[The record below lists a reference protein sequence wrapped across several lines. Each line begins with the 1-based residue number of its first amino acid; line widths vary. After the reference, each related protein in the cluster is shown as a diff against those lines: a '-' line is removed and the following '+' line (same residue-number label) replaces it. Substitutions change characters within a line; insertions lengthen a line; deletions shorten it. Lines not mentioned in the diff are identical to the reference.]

1 MSTTVDNRVV
11 SMQFDNRQF
20 ESGAQT
26 SMNTLN
32 KLNQSLQLTEASKG
46 LEKVGKTAGSM
57 NLSGLSNG
65 IGAIS
70 TKFSSLQ
77 VMAVTALAN
86 ITNSAVNA
94 GKKIASAFTIDPIR
108 TGFQEYETQI
118 GAVQT
123 ILANTESKGSTLDDV
138 NNALDELNT
147 YADKTIYNFTEMT
160 RNIGTFTAAGVD
172 LDKSVT
178 SIKGIANLAA
188 VSGSTSQQA
197 STAMYQ
203 LSQALA
209 AGKVQ
214 LMDWNSVVNAGMGGQ
229 VFQDA
234 LKRTA
239 KHMGKNVDAMIKKY
253 GSFRESLSKGNWL
266 TAEVLTETLTQ
277 LSGAYSEADLIAQG
291 YSEKQAKEIVKLS
304 ETAVNAATKV
314 KTFTQLIDTLKEA
327 AQSGWTQTWELIV
340 GDFEE
345 AKILWTEI
353 SDELG
358 GIINKTSES
367 RNALMKDA
375 LTSNWDKL
383 KEKIDEAGIETKT
396 FEDQIKKTAKKHK
409 VDVDELVKK
418 HGTLKVAIQE
428 GAIST
433 DILKESVNELGKKLP
448 DLDAINKKLQIGNKG
463 KDVKELQKA
472 LKSLDFDIGKSG
484 VDGDF
489 GKQTQNA
496 VKAFQKANKL
506 KVTGIVD
513 EKTFAALEK
522 ATISANELS
531 SSVSGL
537 ISNVTQLGGRDLLID
552 SLRNA
557 FEAVKSVV
565 TPIKE
570 AFRDIFPAPTA
581 KQLYNIIEAFHS
593 FTEKLILND
602 KQQKK
607 VKNTFKGLFAG
618 IDIVVTIIKAAV
630 GGIAKLIGNF
640 RGLGGGILGVTSKI
654 GKFIS
659 NIRDSVNET
668 NIFEKAIGAVVG
680 VLSKV
685 IGKIKEVAYF
695 LKEKIKLPGF
705 EGFLQ
710 IFGKIFETVQ
720 KVGDKIRSIAPKISE
735 AFHQAFTLDNIQGGA
750 SLLNSGMFGMML
762 FAFKSLADSLKKGSD
777 GISKAVKT
785 LGGITDTVKKTVG
798 SLKAVFDTAKDSL
811 ETWQNNIK
819 ASTLLKIAGAVG
831 VLALSLVVISMLDS
845 KKLATSLG
853 AVTVLFADLM
863 GSLAAFDAIGGK
875 SGLKGAISSVNTM
888 IGVSVAVLI
897 LATALKKVADI
908 PIKQLIPGLIAVYSL
923 VGMVIGAMV
932 ILSQTEAKGIKG
944 AGSLIL
950 FAAAIKVLASVVKD
964 LSNINFSELATGLF
978 GVGVLM
984 AAVSIFLN
992 KTDMKGKSFGT
1003 AVGIL
1008 VLSAAIK
1015 VLASAT
1021 KDFSKMNIEQL
1032 AKGLGSVGIMLFA
1045 LSKFTNSASGAKGMI
1060 SMGVGLVLV
1069 GAAMK
1074 ILASSVKDLGGMD
1087 PQKLGLGLAGMV
1099 VGLYAIVE
1107 IMKRVPK
1114 DMLVSS
1120 IALVIV
1126 AAALSS
1132 LAKTMA
1138 SLGGMKL
1145 EEIGKALLALGGSL
1159 AILAIALHFM
1169 QGAIGGAFA
1178 LIVAAGAIAI
1188 LAPALAMLGGMSLAA
1203 IGKSLLMI
1211 AGVFV
1216 IFGVAASLLTPVI
1229 PAMLGV
1235 AGAIALLGIAVLA
1248 AGAGILLLGTGIG
1261 VLAAALAGGATAIMA
1276 GLTVIITGLATLMP
1290 TVATAVAN
1298 AIVAFA
1304 NALGVG
1310 APIIGAA
1317 LLAILDMLIIL
1328 LGTFIPKAI
1337 ELVVVLIT
1345 KLLETI
1351 AKYMPRII
1359 QAGCEIIIGLLKGLR
1374 DNIGEII
1381 TIALELIANFI
1392 VGIAKGIGKV
1402 VDAAFNLIIEFI
1414 DGLAEAI
1421 DKNTDRLIAAVRK
1434 LGKAVL
1440 KALYKI
1446 FTSGISD
1453 IKKVGKMIMESG
1465 FIKGLKDKFSDAKK
1479 TIKELPGKLK
1489 AGLKEK
1495 ISDLKSAGKD
1505 MMNGFIDG
1513 IKAKMKSAADA
1524 AKSVGKSALSSIKKV
1539 LGIKSPARELIK
1551 VGKFSDL
1558 GFAKGLV
1565 KFAGNVSSAAK
1576 DVGSVALDGIRGA
1589 MSRVSDLVNS
1599 DIDSQPTIRP
1609 VLDLS
1614 DVEAGAGAINGM
1626 FGMTPSVGV
1635 MSNLGAISSMMSSNQ
1650 NGGNDDVVSAIKD
1663 LRDSIGNM
1671 SGNTTIV
1678 NGVTYDD
1685 GTNIANAVQTLA
1697 RAAVRERR
1705 I

>member
-1 MSTTVDNRVV
+1 
-11 SMQFDNRQF
+11 MQFDNRQF

-77 VMAVTALAN
+77 VMAITALAN

-94 GKKIASAFTIDPIR
+94 GKKITNSLTIEPIKM
-108 TGFQEYETQI
+108 GFKEYETQI

-239 KHMGKNVDAMIKKY
+239 KNMGTNVDAMIKKY
-253 GSFRESLSKGNWL
+253 GSFRESLTKGEWL

-345 AKILWTEI
+345 AKLLWTEV

-358 GIINKTSES
+358 KIIGKSAES
-367 RNALMKDA
+367 RNALVKGTMQ
-375 LTSNWDKL
+375 SNWDRL
-383 KEKIDEAGIETKT
+383 VEKMDEAGIASKD
-396 FEDQIKKTAKKHK
+396 FEEKIKKTAKAHK
-409 VDVDELVKK
+409 VDVDALVKE
-418 HGTLKVAIQE
+418 HGTLGQAIKE

-433 DILKESVNELGKKLP
+433 DILNTSVAELGKKLP
-448 DLDAINKKLQIGNKG
+448 NLEAITKKLEIGNKG

-472 LKSLDFDIGKSG
+472 LKTLDFDVKA
-484 VDGDF
+484 DGSF

-513 EKTFAALEK
+513 EKTLAALEK

-593 FTEKLILND
+593 FTEKLILNE
-602 KQQKK
+602 KQQEK

-630 GGIAKLIGNF
+630 SGIAKLIGNF
-640 RGLGGGILGVTSKI
+640 SGLGGGILGVTSKI
-654 GKFIS
+654 GNFIS
-659 NIRDSVNET
+659 GIRDSVDKT

-685 IGKIKEVAYF
+685 IGKIKEVVSF
-695 LKEKIKLPGF
+695 LKEKIQLPGF
-705 EGFLQ
+705 EGFVK
-710 IFGKIFETVQ
+710 IFGKVFEIVQ

-735 AFHQAFTLDNIQGGA
+735 AFRKAFTLDNIQGGA
-750 SLLNSGMFGMML
+750 TLFNSGMFGATL
-762 FAFKSLADSLKKGSD
+762 IAFTTFASSLTKSAKK
-777 GISKAVKT
+777 IAVSFEK
-785 LGGITDTVKKTVG
+785 LGGLKDIFKDFKKIGKNIGGVLDTVN
-798 SLKAVFDTAKDSL
+798 SSFELWQKDVNSK
-811 ETWQNNIK
+811 II
-819 ASTLLKIAGAVG
+819 LKIAAAIGILAV
-831 VLALSLVVISMLDS
+831 ALTIISLLDT
-845 KKLATSLG
+845 KKLAASLG
-853 AVTVLFADLM
+853 AVTVLFGDLM
-863 GSLAAFDAIGGK
+863 ASLAVTDVIGNKNGFK
-875 SGLKGAISSVNTM
+875 SAISTINTM

-923 VGMVIGAMV
+923 VGMVVGAMV

-964 LSNINFSELATGLF
+964 LSSMNFSELATGLF

-992 KTDMKGKSFGT
+992 KTDMKGKSAGA

-1008 VLSAAIK
+1008 ILSAAIK

-1021 KDFSKMNIEQL
+1021 KDFAKMNIEQL
-1032 AKGLGSVGIMLFA
+1032 AKGLGSVGLMLFA
-1045 LSKFTNSASGAKGMI
+1045 LSKFTNSTSGAKGMI
-1060 SMGVGLVLV
+1060 SMGIGLVLV

-1074 ILASSVKDLGGMD
+1074 ILASAVKDLGTMD
-1087 PQKLGLGLAGMV
+1087 PQALGLGLAGMV

-1132 LAKTMA
+1132 LAKTMV

-1145 EEIGKALLALGGSL
+1145 GEIGKALLALGGSL

-1235 AGAIALLGIAVLA
+1235 AGAIALLGVAVLA
-1248 AGAGILLLGTGIG
+1248 AGAGVLLLGTGIG

-1276 GLTVIITGLATLMP
+1276 GLTVIVTGLATLSP

-1298 AIVAFA
+1298 AIIAFVQ
-1304 NALGVG
+1304 ALGVG

-1328 LGTFIPKAI
+1328 LGTFIPKVI

-1345 KLLETI
+1345 KLLETV

-1381 TIALELIANFI
+1381 IIALELIANFI
-1392 VGIAKGIGKV
+1392 VGIGKGIGKV
-1402 VDAAFNLIIEFI
+1402 VDAAFNLIINFI

-1440 KALYKI
+1440 KALGKI